1 LSRTSRYRPSREI
14 EEEYSPTPTLAPS
27 MEEARGL
34 LLQEEKEDEVGCE
47 LIEICDALGREDG
60 MLHRSVDQV
69 AALSVRCM
77 ASMRFPIFR
86 RGCSPALLVPDE

>member
-1 LSRTSRYRPSREI
+1 M
-14 EEEYSPTPTLAPS
+14 LAPS

-34 LLQEEKEDEVGCE
+34 LLQEEKEDEVGFE

-77 ASMRFPIFR
+77 ASMRFAIFR